1 MDIKRKEGL
10 KRLKE
15 RLSKIINDQDI
26 HLDQRLQKLYDESE
40 INELL

>member
-15 RLSKIINDQDI
+15 RLFKIINDQDI